1 MDELRSL
8 ARKRATRIACA
19 GRSRR
24 GWGADTPNS
33 WRFWTE
39 FDLGCGDA
47 VFSPL
52 MPAMGIRA
60 LQPKIAKDILMS
72 LNTQAVGSAIRD
84 NSRALT
90 RDRVRR
96 ARLSRWFS
104 LTTCKTGCRACGLFV
119 RSSGCRRP
127 SRSAMAGAAAS
138 LLAGWACTKK
148 GDCSMSTQGRT
159 HCTDG
164 ARSQNGSELVV
175 VIYDA
180 ADDEF
185 EPQQVGDH
193 WPDTPRS
200 RRILG
205 EMARQ
210 ANEIMAADP
219 DPDSTFVAAVATCDP
234 VDAIR
239 PLVWPDDFVVAR
251 RSA

>member
-1 MDELRSL
+1 
-8 ARKRATRIACA
+8 
-19 GRSRR
+19 
-24 GWGADTPNS
+24 
-33 WRFWTE
+33 
-39 FDLGCGDA
+39 
-47 VFSPL
+47 
-52 MPAMGIRA
+52 
-60 LQPKIAKDILMS
+60 
-72 LNTQAVGSAIRD
+72 
-84 NSRALT
+84 
-90 RDRVRR
+90 
-96 ARLSRWFS
+96 
-104 LTTCKTGCRACGLFV
+104 
-119 RSSGCRRP
+119 
-127 SRSAMAGAAAS
+127 
-138 LLAGWACTKK
+138 
-148 GDCSMSTQGRT
+148 MSTQGRK